1 MNYFGKK
8 SNAQRLRDEEYTVPS
23 LDTVR
28 RRVRQSDEELLE
40 RILLGKERA
49 GEDFFSIRCE

>member
-1 MNYFGKK
+1 MKYFDRK
-8 SNAQRLRDEEYTVPS
+8 SNTQRLRDEEYTVPS

-28 RRVRQSDEELLE
+28 KRVRQSDEELLE
-40 RILLGKERA
+40 KILLGKERA